1 VVHTIPQISPVF
13 YEQQSAKNR
22 RMAVFCNNTCH
33 LALGHASA
41 LYYFFRRAD
50 FRRVVFFAAFLAV
63 LRLRFAVFR
72 AAFLAG
78 FRFAAFRAFFAA
90 MLNGLFEVS

>member
-1 VVHTIPQISPVF
+1 MSSNQQKTAEWRSFATILVTW
-13 YEQQSAKNR
+13 R
-22 RMAVFCNNTCH
+22 
-33 LALGHASA
+33 LWHASA